1 LLFIP
6 LDPKGHSAYKR
17 ALYSDRLHGSE
28 VSADVDDTN
37 TYGRSSGMTLAR
49 IGMVLTGMGI
59 LLTLACASHQ
69 HFPESSLTGGVFE
82 VKIDNSATP
91 QSVTAKRGDEVR
103 WINMS
108 NTPVDVS
115 VVQTRE
121 ELISCQKGFAST
133 NLGYLFGTSEYE
145 NIVMATVRPNES
157 ASLCFAISGKYVYTL
172 RKDPSTAGSLDKK
185 SGSITIE

>member
-1 LLFIP
+1 MP
-6 LDPKGHSAYKR
+6 L
-17 ALYSDRLHGSE
+17 
-28 VSADVDDTN
+28 T
-37 TYGRSSGMTLAR
+37 R
-49 IGMVLTGMGI
+49 IGMVLAGMGI
-59 LLTLACASHQ
+59 LLTLACVSHK

-82 VKIDNSATP
+82 VKIDNSLTP
-91 QSVTAKRGDEVR
+91 QSVTAKRGDEVK

-108 NTPVDVS
+108 HAPVDVS

-172 RKDPSTAGSLDKK
+172 RKDPSTTGSLDKM

>member
-1 LLFIP
+1 MKPRLQGVLEMNLARVSLLFVQLAIV
-6 LDPKGHSAYKR
+6 
-17 ALYSDRLHGSE
+17 
-28 VSADVDDTN
+28 VSMGCT
-37 TYGRSSGMTLAR
+37 GR
-49 IGMVLTGMGI
+49 
-59 LLTLACASHQ
+59 Q

-82 VKIDNSATP
+82 IKIDSSLTP

-103 WINMS
+103 WINS
-108 NTPVDVS
+108 TNVPVDVS

-157 ASLCFAISGKYVYTL
+157 ASLCFAISGKYVYTV
-172 RKDPSTAGSLDKK
+172 RKDPSATGSLGK
-185 SGSITIE
+185 STGSITVE

>member
-1 LLFIP
+1 M
-6 LDPKGHSAYKR
+6 G
-17 ALYSDRLHGSE
+17 
-28 VSADVDDTN
+28 
-37 TYGRSSGMTLAR
+37 LAR
-49 IGMVLTGMGI
+49 IGMVLTGVGM
-59 LLTLACASHQ
+59 LLMLACASHQ

-82 VKIDNSATP
+82 VKIDNSVTP

-145 NIVMATVRPNES
+145 NIVMATVRPNET

-172 RKDPSTAGSLDKK
+172 RKDPSTTGSLDKK

>member
-1 LLFIP
+1 M
-6 LDPKGHSAYKR
+6 G
-17 ALYSDRLHGSE
+17 
-28 VSADVDDTN
+28 
-37 TYGRSSGMTLAR
+37 LAR
-49 IGMVLTGMGI
+49 IGMVLTGVGI

-69 HFPESSLTGGVFE
+69 HFPESSLTGEVFE
-82 VKIDNSATP
+82 VKIDNSVTP

-145 NIVMATVRPNES
+145 NIVMATVRPNET

-172 RKDPSTAGSLDKK
+172 RKDPSTTGSLDKK

>member
-1 LLFIP
+1 
-6 LDPKGHSAYKR
+6 
-17 ALYSDRLHGSE
+17 
-28 VSADVDDTN
+28 
-37 TYGRSSGMTLAR
+37 MTLAR
-49 IGMVLTGMGI
+49 IGMVLAGVGI
-59 LLTLACASHQ
+59 FLTLACASHK

-82 VKIDNSATP
+82 VKIDNSLTP

-108 NTPVDVS
+108 NASLDVS

-157 ASLCFAISGKYVYTL
+157 ASLCFAIRGKYVYTL
-172 RKDPSTAGSLDKK
+172 RKDPSTTGSLDKM

>member
-1 LLFIP
+1 M
-6 LDPKGHSAYKR
+6 G
-17 ALYSDRLHGSE
+17 
-28 VSADVDDTN
+28 
-37 TYGRSSGMTLAR
+37 LAR
-49 IGMVLTGMGI
+49 IGMVLTGVGM

-82 VKIDNSATP
+82 VKIDNSVTP

-145 NIVMATVRPNES
+145 NIVMATVRPNET

-172 RKDPSTAGSLDKK
+172 RKDPSTTGSLDKK

>member
-1 LLFIP
+1 
-6 LDPKGHSAYKR
+6 
-17 ALYSDRLHGSE
+17 
-28 VSADVDDTN
+28 
-37 TYGRSSGMTLAR
+37 MTFAR
-49 IGMVLTGMGI
+49 IGMVLAGSGI
-59 LLTLACASHQ
+59 LLTLACASHT

-82 VKIDNSATP
+82 VRIDNSLMP
-91 QSVTAKRGDEVR
+91 QSVNAKRGDEVR

-108 NTPVDVS
+108 NAPVDVS

-145 NIVMATVRPNES
+145 NIVMATVRPNEF
-157 ASLCFAISGKYVYTL
+157 ASLCFAITGKYVYTV
-172 RKDPSTAGSLDKK
+172 RKDPSATGSLDKT

>member
-1 LLFIP
+1 
-6 LDPKGHSAYKR
+6 
-17 ALYSDRLHGSE
+17 
-28 VSADVDDTN
+28 
-37 TYGRSSGMTLAR
+37 MTLAR

>member
-1 LLFIP
+1 
-6 LDPKGHSAYKR
+6 
-17 ALYSDRLHGSE
+17 
-28 VSADVDDTN
+28 
-37 TYGRSSGMTLAR
+37 MTLAR
-49 IGMVLTGMGI
+49 IGMVLAGI
-59 LLTLACASHQ
+59 FLTLACASHK

-82 VKIDNSATP
+82 VKIDNSLTP
-91 QSVTAKRGDEVR
+91 QSVTARRGDEVK

-108 NTPVDVS
+108 HAPVDVS

-172 RKDPSTAGSLDKK
+172 RKDPSTTGSLDKV

>member
-1 LLFIP
+1 
-6 LDPKGHSAYKR
+6 
-17 ALYSDRLHGSE
+17 
-28 VSADVDDTN
+28 
-37 TYGRSSGMTLAR
+37 MTLAR
-49 IGMVLTGMGI
+49 IGMVLAGVGI
-59 LLTLACASHQ
+59 FLTLACASHK

-82 VKIDNSATP
+82 VKIDNSLTP
-91 QSVTAKRGDEVR
+91 QSVTARRGDEVR

-108 NTPVDVS
+108 NASLDVS

-157 ASLCFAISGKYVYTL
+157 ASLCFAIPGKYVYTL
-172 RKDPSTAGSLDKK
+172 RKDPSTTGSLDKM

>member
-1 LLFIP
+1 M
-6 LDPKGHSAYKR
+6 H
-17 ALYSDRLHGSE
+17 
-28 VSADVDDTN
+28 
-37 TYGRSSGMTLAR
+37 LAR
-49 IGMVLTGMGI
+49 IGM
-59 LLTLACASHQ
+59 LLTWVAVVVTMGCASHR

-82 VKIDNSATP
+82 VKIDNSLRP
-91 QSVTAKRGDEVR
+91 QSVIAKRGDEVK

-108 NTPVDVS
+108 NVPVEVS
-115 VVQTRE
+115 LVQTRE

-145 NIVMATVRPNES
+145 NIVMATVRPNDS

-172 RKDPSTAGSLDKK
+172 RKNPSATGSLDKM

>member
-1 LLFIP
+1 
-6 LDPKGHSAYKR
+6 
-17 ALYSDRLHGSE
+17 
-28 VSADVDDTN
+28 
-37 TYGRSSGMTLAR
+37 MTFAR
-49 IGMVLTGMGI
+49 IGMVFAGAGI
-59 LLTLACASHQ
+59 LLTLACASHT

-82 VKIDNSATP
+82 VKIDNSLMP
-91 QSVTAKRGDEVR
+91 QSVNAKRGDEVR

-108 NTPVDVS
+108 NAPVDVS

-145 NIVMATVRPNES
+145 NIVMATVRPNEF
-157 ASLCFAISGKYVYTL
+157 ASLCFAIPGKYVYTV
-172 RKDPSTAGSLDKK
+172 RKDPSTTGSLDKT